1 MDKEKRAGTLYNELA
16 TEAPEREIELL
27 DEEKEG
33 DKAKRKSL
41 AEKMEEGT
49 DLTDMQSAVRDLFPS
64 GLGDDVAN
72 AVMVGRV
79 APDVFIS
86 ALRLMTVQDI
96 MESDPDKSINVVKTM
111 MKNYVLLSIGLD
123 GKGRI
128 DLIELAGA
136 SKETEELEKLGKG
149 LFG

>member
-1 MDKEKRAGTLYNELA
+1 MSEGEQTDTLYEELA
-16 TEAPEREIELL
+16 TEAPEREVGVL
-27 DEEKEG
+27 DEESGGET
-33 DKAKRKSL
+33 KRKSL
-41 AEKMEEGT
+41 AEKLEET
-49 DLTDMQSAVRDLFPS
+49 SELTDMQSAVASLFP
-64 GLGDDVAN
+64 GELGNDVAN
-72 AVMVGRV
+72 KTMIGRI

-86 ALRLMTVQDI
+86 ALKLMTIQDLT
-96 MESDPDKSINVVKTM
+96 ESDPDKPINVVRTM

-136 SKETEELEKLGKG
+136 NKETEELEKLGKG